1 MPRVRFRL
9 TARQDSIFNSKL
21 QLRNIVFGALCL
33 FAFSF
38 VVGCVNKSSFT
49 DNATNALP
57 YLQSTQNPTPID
69 PANHIYGPTNTIA
82 FGQIYRPTTVLDPKT
97 LESQSGSFETKNS
110 NQPN

>member
-9 TARQDSIFNSKL
+9 TARQDSISNLKL
-21 QLRNIVFGALCL
+21 QLRNIVFGTLCL

-69 PANHIYGPTNTIA
+69 PANHVYGPTNTIA
-82 FGQIYRPTTVLDPKT
+82 FGQIYRPTSDIDPKNRP
-97 LESQSGSFETKNS
+97 SETTNS
-110 NQPN
+110 NGPN